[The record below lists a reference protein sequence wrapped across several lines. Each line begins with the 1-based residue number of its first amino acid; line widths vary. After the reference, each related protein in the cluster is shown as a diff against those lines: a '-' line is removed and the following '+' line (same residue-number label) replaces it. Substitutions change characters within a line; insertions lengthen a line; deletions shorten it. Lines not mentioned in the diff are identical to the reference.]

1 MQPFI
6 QTLFTMTVAATV
18 AAVVVMIL
26 RLPLKK
32 APRWITCAL
41 WLVVFLRMVC
51 PVSLDLPVSL
61 MPAQVTSGAA
71 AERVLPAP
79 APTPLEPTKAV
90 TEPPLESS
98 KAVEPTEPMAPTPN
112 GPDRYAV
119 LTLIWAA
126 GAAGMG
132 LWAVASYLRLR
143 RRVADG
149 VLVTENV
156 YETDRVDSPFVC
168 GFFKP
173 RIYLPVGLAEED
185 KAYVLLHEQAHLR
198 RRDHL
203 TKPLGW
209 LALCIHWFN
218 PVLWVAYRLF
228 CRDVEA
234 ACDQSVVKDFDK
246 TDTAGYA
253 AALLHLGR
261 KPSLPQ
267 AVPLAFGEENAKGR
281 IQGVLNYKKPAFWV
295 VILAVFLCLVC
306 GVLLLADRQDGS
318 RLEDVTITQATYQH
332 TLYTY
337 PLEDGSIE
345 TSIEDRELPED
356 LRCRLVALLEQY
368 GHEEYTLPI
377 LLHAHEMEAPRES
390 VPLANAI
397 YELDLTS
404 PDHSTHFYLSLLDNG
419 DGRLT
424 RITYAEDG
432 SKAQQQAA
440 DIPGLATK
448 KGFLAWEADLEAYLE
463 QTKESTPLVFED
475 VVLAGGTLKESL
487 LTSSNGIYPPHFVR
501 LPFPDGLLRH
511 LLVILERSEHGDYQ
525 DFPPEGFDTQL
536 ILGRIS
542 EIQFFTDEITRFYS
556 LMLLEDG
563 SYCFYRSD
571 QNEGPSVVTYYPNL
585 ANAPDFQAWESNLEE
600 YLTVDLPN
608 QLYALRVDSAKDAG
622 PILDALCVDS
632 IVGPYTL
639 ETSPGNLT
647 IRVETPTD
655 QIQIEDQRDQY
666 LGWASLRIMDL
677 VGDIDTVIWEYPAS
691 ESLPE
696 GATWSVSGSKGL
708 ATLQQFRTGYNSE
721 KTIFD

>member
-1 MQPFI
+1 MTPFI
-6 QTLFTMTVAATV
+6 QTLFTMTAAATV

-143 RRVADG
+143 RRVADA

-168 GFFKP
+168 GVFNP

-295 VILAVFLCLVC
+295 VILAVILCLVC
-306 GVLLLADRQDGS
+306 GVLLLAD
-318 RLEDVTITQATYQH
+318 
-332 TLYTY
+332 
-337 PLEDGSIE
+337 
-345 TSIEDRELPED
+345 
-356 LRCRLVALLEQY
+356 
-368 GHEEYTLPI
+368 
-377 LLHAHEMEAPRES
+377 
-390 VPLANAI
+390 
-397 YELDLTS
+397 
-404 PDHSTHFYLSLLDNG
+404 
-419 DGRLT
+419 
-424 RITYAEDG
+424 
-432 SKAQQQAA
+432 QQQAPESDPLSQLESA
-440 DIPGLATK
+440 SFEGAELYPNSLAENLCHWTPEE
-448 KGFLAWEADLEAYLE
+448 GGSRGYMGQVLFPNDLFTELI
-463 QTKESTPLVFED
+463 S
-475 VVLAGGTLKESL
+475 VLSAQ
-487 LTSSNGIYPPHFVR
+487 
-501 LPFPDGLLRH
+501 
-511 LLVILERSEHGDYQ
+511 EHEDYQ
-525 DFPPEGFDTQL
+525 EFPHLGLSTAP
-536 ILGRIS
+536 ILGRIDA
-542 EIQFFTDEITRFYS
+542 IRFGTADLSIYYS
-556 LMLLEDG
+556 LMQMEDG
-563 SYCFYRSD
+563 RYCLYRFD
-571 QNEGPSVVTYYPNL
+571 ETEDTLQIAYYPNL

-600 YLTVDLPN
+600 YLTVDLPD

-622 PILDALCVDS
+622 PILEALQIFMFFS
-632 IVGPYTL
+632 YTT
-639 ETSPGNLT
+639 ESADGNLT
-647 IRVETPTD
+647 IRVEDACTQTV
-655 QIQIEDQRDQY
+655 IEHQRDQY
-666 LGWASLRIMDL
+666 LGWASLRIIDL
-677 VGDIDTVIWEYPAS
+677 VEDIGTVTWVYPAT
-691 ESLPE
+691 EELPQGCSWQITGNGKPDSAGE
-696 GATWSVSGSKGL
+696 
-708 ATLQQFRTGYNSE
+708 FRLRYNSE
-721 KTIFD
+721 RTILD